1 VNLKPLN
8 QHSKYSESDLAY
20 MRSLSA
26 AVVQRSPKHLM
37 MIVFIMVALFFSA
50 IAWMNWAE
58 IDVVVRGNG
67 KVVPSR
73 QVQIVQSLEGGVV
86 SEILVKEG
94 DLVKAKQALLK
105 LSDVAFSSSF
115 QENRLLFSELQARS
129 IRLQAEA
136 DGSDFDASM
145 VKENIDPV
153 VLESEKSLFESNRRQ
168 LDETL
173 SILSEQISQHES
185 ALEEAQSKE
194 RRLKKTLALL
204 KQEIKIKKPLVEN
217 RIISEIEYLQLQQRE
232 AEAEGE
238 LDIASISIP
247 RLRSA
252 IEEAKGKLEQNRLD
266 FRNKA
271 KLELNETLAELSR
284 VAETQNALEDRVTRT
299 TLRSP
304 VDGVVKRL
312 HANTIGGVVSPGNKI
327 LEVVPLGDSLLV
339 EVQIKPA
346 DIASIDVGQK
356 TRLKFSA
363 YDFAIHGGIAG
374 EVVFVSADTI
384 TNDEGESYY
393 IVRVL
398 PEQIYLDDT
407 NKRMEIKVGMTSE
420 ADIITSK
427 KTILEYLLK
436 PINRGLQ
443 KALTES

>member
-1 VNLKPLN
+1 
-8 QHSKYSESDLAY
+8 
-20 MRSLSA
+20 
-26 AVVQRSPKHLM
+26 
-37 MIVFIMVALFFSA
+37 
-50 IAWMNWAE
+50 MNWAE

-86 SEILVKEG
+86 SQILVKEG

-168 LDETL
+168 VDETL

-436 PINRGLQ
+436 PINRALQ
-443 KALTES
+443 MSLTES

>member
-1 VNLKPLN
+1 
-8 QHSKYSESDLAY
+8 
-20 MRSLSA
+20 
-26 AVVQRSPKHLM
+26 
-37 MIVFIMVALFFSA
+37 
-50 IAWMNWAE
+50 
-58 IDVVVRGNG
+58 
-67 KVVPSR
+67 
-73 QVQIVQSLEGGVV
+73 
-86 SEILVKEG
+86 
-94 DLVKAKQALLK
+94 
-105 LSDVAFSSSF
+105 
-115 QENRLLFSELQARS
+115 
-129 IRLQAEA
+129 
-136 DGSDFDASM
+136 M

-363 YDFAIHGGIAG
+363 YDFAIHGGVAG

-398 PEQIYLDDT
+398 PDQIYLDDT